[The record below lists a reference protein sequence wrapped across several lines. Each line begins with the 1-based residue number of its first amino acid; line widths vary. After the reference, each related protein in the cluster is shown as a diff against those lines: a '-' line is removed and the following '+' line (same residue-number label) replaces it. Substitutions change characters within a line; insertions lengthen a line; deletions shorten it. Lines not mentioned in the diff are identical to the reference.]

1 MNLLRLL
8 VPIAEAASLTDK
20 SSETAEQ
27 SEEAVTSFITY
38 LWDHIDNWIAA
49 VIVVVFSIYF
59 SKMIKKV
66 VVDKVADKMGD
77 EHEEILILVG
87 RATYAAVL
95 AVGLTIGLK
104 VGGIDLTVIIAAV
117 GFGIGFALQDILM
130 NFIAGVIILAS
141 RQFAIGDFIEVNG
154 TLGKV
159 KEIQSRATILQALDG
174 TKVIVPNA
182 DLFTNQVTSYTT
194 NPFRRIEVPVG
205 VEYRTD
211 LKKATNVMLAVLHAH
226 PRIMKQ
232 PAPAVILDEF
242 ADSSI
247 NFKVR
252 FWVES
257 KDKWINIKSEVIE
270 QVKSALDEAGISIPF
285 PIRTLAFDRDTEA
298 AVVPTYAMTAEE
310 MKQHKMEQIEA
321 QEDQAAKDAANTALQ
336 TEYAEGDSHTEHVDL
351 ETLEEEHAAAE
362 AEKVPVASEKAEV
375 RSEKSEGSEKA
386 ESRSEKSE
394 GSEKAESRSEKSE
407 GSEKAESRSEKSAEA
422 ESQPSEVASPVES
435 EIRNQKSEEEAAVEP
450 AAEAAPEVTT
460 PQSAEP
466 APQPEVAAAEE
477 AAPQPEV
484 AEQPAP
490 AEPAPQPEVAPE
502 EVAAPTSDASPQPE
516 TPVVADAPAVVDA
529 TATVAPVQPQL
540 ATETVPV
547 AAEEEPQKEVSSDV
561 AGADFLST

>member
-386 ESRSEKSE
+386 ESRSEKS
-394 GSEKAESRSEKSE
+394 
-407 GSEKAESRSEKSAEA
+407 AEA